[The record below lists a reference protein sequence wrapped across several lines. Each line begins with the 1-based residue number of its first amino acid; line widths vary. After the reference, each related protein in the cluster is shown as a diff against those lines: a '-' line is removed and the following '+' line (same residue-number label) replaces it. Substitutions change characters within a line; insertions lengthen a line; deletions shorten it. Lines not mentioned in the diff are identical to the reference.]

1 MNSDEDFA
9 CKFAT
14 SMQRVRDD
22 PKYSAG
28 RDHLE
33 QMAFRSL
40 IIDHF
45 KVLKEMVTTIVRGS
59 SQPHLVQQSDY
70 LQSNDQI
77 ERAQFEIST
86 ILKNLNDYPT

>member
-1 MNSDEDFA
+1 
-9 CKFAT
+9 
-14 SMQRVRDD
+14 MQRVRDD
-22 PKYSAG
+22 PEYSVG

-45 KVLKEMVTTIVRGS
+45 KVLKEMATTIVRGN
-59 SQPHLVQQSDY
+59 SQPQLVQNLDY